1 MPADRVDVAYVLI
14 SDSGGE
20 NVLLVRN
27 EDSWSLPGG
36 RREPG
41 ETLAEAAE
49 REAKEEAGVVVEAR
63 RIVDVSERIADEL
76 HDVFTV
82 FSAQLLS
89 GEPTANKQDDD
100 VTEVAWVP
108 VEQASQRMPWY
119 PDGVEALLR
128 AGGAGHSAARG

>member
-14 SDSGGE
+14 ADSDGE

-27 EDSWSLPGG
+27 HDSWSLPGG
-36 RREPG
+36 RREVG
-41 ETLAEAAE
+41 ESLAEAAV

-63 RIVDVSERIADEL
+63 RIVDVSERITDDL

-82 FSAQLLS
+82 FSAELLS
-89 GEPTANKQDDD
+89 GDPAANEHDDD

-108 VEQASQRMPWY
+108 VAQASQRMSCY

-128 AGGAGHSAARG
+128 AGGAGHSATRG

>member
-1 MPADRVDVAYVLI
+1 MNGRTVARWDLR
-14 SDSGGE
+14 
-20 NVLLVRN
+20 LLPRLQ
-27 EDSWSLPGG
+27 E
-36 RREPG
+36 
-41 ETLAEAAE
+41 
-49 REAKEEAGVVVEAR
+49 
-63 RIVDVSERIADEL
+63 

-82 FSAQLLS
+82 FSAELLS
-89 GEPTANKQDDD
+89 GEPTASEHDDD

>member
-1 MPADRVDVAYVLI
+1 MSPDRVDVAYVLI
-14 SDSGGE
+14 SDSDGE

-49 REAKEEAGVVVEAR
+49 REAKEEAGVVAKAG
-63 RIVDVSERIADEL
+63 RIVDVSERITDDL

-82 FSAQLLS
+82 FSAELLS
-89 GEPTANKQDDD
+89 GEPTASEHDDD

-108 VEQASQRMPWY
+108 VDQASQRMPWY

-128 AGGAGHSAARG
+128 AGGASHSAARG